1 MYTNLI
7 AYIFIYNW
15 AMSMCNICS
24 GKATVVVQVGIQ
36 VYHGDSERSKQ
47 GCVNP
52 YLIVYSC

>member
-1 MYTNLI
+1 ML
-7 AYIFIYNW
+7 FNW

-52 YLIVYSC
+52 YLIAYSC